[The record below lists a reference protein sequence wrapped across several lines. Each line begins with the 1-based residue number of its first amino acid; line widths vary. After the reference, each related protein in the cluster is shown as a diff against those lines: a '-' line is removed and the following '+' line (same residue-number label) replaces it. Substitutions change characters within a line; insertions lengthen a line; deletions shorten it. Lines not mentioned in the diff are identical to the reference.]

1 MTSPV
6 QVVRA
11 LWDAYEAG
19 GLDAMCEA
27 AGDDVVWQPYLT
39 PGRVYRTTTELRA
52 ALRDLESQGIRF
64 DVRLHSLEDRGGTV
78 LASGML
84 RVESGGEVEE
94 REAHWTYHFR
104 HGRLWRQSAHTSREE
119 ALDALTALRG
129 MGAAFGIA
137 EEPGAHGE
145 SVVRVQGEL
154 DIATAPDLERAVLR
168 PRAPGEDVVLDLAG
182 LRFMDSTGLRILL
195 RARTEARTGRWNLYL
210 RNVPD
215 NVQRLFSI
223 SGVEETVPPPPP
235 PELAD

>member
-19 GLDAMCEA
+19 GLDAMYEA
-27 AGDDVVWQPYLT
+27 AGDDVVWQPHLT

-52 ALRDLESQGIRF
+52 ALRDLESQGIRY
-64 DVRLHSLEDRGGTV
+64 DVRLHTLEDRGGTV
-78 LASGML
+78 LASGTL
-84 RVESGGEVEE
+84 KVESGGQVEE
-94 REAHWTYHFR
+94 HEAHWTYHFR
-104 HGRLWRQSAHTSREE
+104 EGRLWRQSTHPSREE
-119 ALDALTALRG
+119 ALDALTALRA
-129 MGAAFGIA
+129 MSAAFGVA

-145 SVVRVQGEL
+145 SVVRVHGEL

-168 PRAPGEDVVLDLAG
+168 PRAPGEDVVLDLAD

-235 PELAD
+235 PELAG